1 MDSKGMLLII
11 SGPSGSGKGT
21 VTAELCKKEGYALS
35 ISYTTR
41 DRRGEEVEGDQ
52 YFFTTEEEF
61 YRMRDA
67 DMFLEHALFRSNF
80 YATPRKYVE
89 EQILHGK
96 VVILEIDVNG
106 ALQIKEKFP
115 DAVLVFMIP
124 RTLKQLEER
133 LISRKREGKVEIAGR
148 LNRALEEVEMI
159 DKYEYLVINNIIHD
173 TVDQIDTIVKAEFLR
188 PLRNHHKI
196 REFIGDDKNDA

>member
-41 DRRGEEVEGDQ
+41 DKRGEEVDGVH

-61 YRMRDA
+61 HHMRES
-67 DMFLEHALFRSNF
+67 DMFLEHALFRNNF

-89 EQILHGK
+89 EQITNGK
-96 VVILEIDVNG
+96 VVVLEIDVNG

-115 DAVLVFMIP
+115 DAVLIFMIP

-133 LISRKREGKVEIAGR
+133 LLSRKREGKVEIEGR
-148 LNRALEEVEMI
+148 LNRAIEEVELV
-159 DKYEYLVINNIIHD
+159 DKYAYLVINNIVEETAD
-173 TVDQIDTIVKAEFLR
+173 EIDLIVNAEFLR
-188 PLRNHHKI
+188 PSRNSHKI
-196 REFIGDDKNDA
+196 KEFIGDDQNDA

>member
-41 DRRGEEVEGDQ
+41 DRRGEEKDGDH
-52 YFFTTEEEF
+52 YFFTTEKEF
-61 YRMRDA
+61 HQMREA
-67 DMFLEHALFRSNF
+67 DLFLEHALFRGNF
-80 YATPRKYVE
+80 YATPRQYVE
-89 EQILHGK
+89 DKISSGE
-96 VVILEIDVNG
+96 VVVLEIDVNG

-115 DAVLVFMIP
+115 DAVLIFMIP

-133 LISRKREGKVEIAGR
+133 LLIRKREGKVEIEGR
-148 LNRALEEVEMI
+148 LNRALEEVEMVN
-159 DKYEYLVINNIIHD
+159 KYEYLVINNIVSD
-173 TVDQIDTIVKAEFLR
+173 TVEQIDSIVKAELLR
-188 PLRNHHKI
+188 PFRNAHKVK
-196 REFIGDDKNDA
+196 EFIGDEKK

>member
-21 VTAELCKKEGYALS
+21 VTAELCKKERYALS

-41 DRRGEEVEGDQ
+41 DRRGEEKEGSH

-61 YRMRDA
+61 LRMREA
-67 DMFLEHALFRSNF
+67 DMFLEHALFRGNF

-89 EQILHGK
+89 EQISFGN
-96 VVILEIDVNG
+96 VVVLEIDVNG

-115 DAVLVFMIP
+115 DAVLIFMIP

-133 LISRKREGKVEIAGR
+133 LLTRKREGRVEIEGR

-159 DKYEYLVINNIIHD
+159 NKYEYLVINNEIPD
-173 TVDQIDTIVKAEFLR
+173 TVSQIDSIVNAEFLR
-188 PLRNHHKI
+188 PFRNNHKV
-196 REFIGDDKNDA
+196 REFIGDEEK